1 MSQPSVTAYFNTRK
15 RQACDELRSKS
26 KILLLERD
34 NQAQPSVENSEEQA
48 ASDGIDTGTSPKIVL
63 QNAATNSREGLRAR
77 NKAVRNIQFD
87 SSKTI
92 RESEKTSKP
101 KTRGI
106 RSRTLSSTDGSQ
118 ADIRDSFL
126 KVGNDL
132 EDSKKVPFE
141 KKGMLSPKKKPQTPK
156 KASAVSHVSK
166 DNVMKEAES
175 KEQPANGSLTPPSS
189 KKLSTMERLVKNE
202 NLSLADIKSRI
213 NKSSRLT
220 ELKAITRRIANY
232 HQTLEQMQKQDEIK
246 KPHIQKFDK
255 VELEIPV
262 SPQKT
267 YKSPTKGLLTP
278 TKDIDLS
285 KIAPSPQRRILFE
298 PKETSPGKS
307 SPIKAYQKYLSLA
320 ESEIPGLALPYNYR
334 FLAEIFRCVDT
345 VSAMLFNRKELITFN
360 KLKPAVQ
367 ELLRR
372 NFTQEHLAQIKT
384 IYPDAYTYQQ
394 EKHRNFGSVSKREKY
409 ELVLTPVVEKINGRN
424 TPDADNVLK
433 TASESGMSPTI
444 LLERRKRFYN
454 ALLER
459 VKDEHEKFLLSFETP
474 RLMNIPREKIVR
486 WHPEFDVE
494 SCRKIEQAVL
504 PQPPLVEKPTA
515 RDVLDKAKSLFN
527 CGTRMEKALQRLAE
541 ANLTTKSK
549 SPVSTQDSTT
559 QTTEDGIP
567 KVNIAIVDTPPST
580 PSVQTD
586 HLSTLFKGI
595 PKALLEKVRAKQAA
609 KALEAMTR
617 TPNADKEAALYSR
630 LPELAKLIRNIFVA
644 EKKGVLPIE
653 AVIQKLDN
661 SFRTKLTSQ
670 ELKEHIRQLCKLLPT
685 WASIHNVRK
694 VDYLKLDKNVELA
707 KVIKRLEILANDK
720 VKTPS

>member
-15 RQACDELRSKS
+15 RQACDELRGKS

-34 NQAQPSVENSEEQA
+34 NQAQTTTTIESKSAEQS
-48 ASDGIDTGTSPKIVL
+48 ASDETSLTGSSPKIML
-63 QNAATNSREGLRAR
+63 RNDNANFKDGIRA
-77 NKAVRNIQFD
+77 NKAIRNIQFD
-87 SSKTI
+87 SSKVS
-92 RESEKTSKP
+92 RP
-101 KTRGI
+101 KMRAT
-106 RSRTLSSTDGSQ
+106 RSRTLPSTIDESQ
-118 ADIRDSFL
+118 TDIRESFS
-126 KVGNDL
+126 KVANDP
-132 EDSKKVPFE
+132 EIKKVPFE
-141 KKGMLSPKKKPQTPK
+141 KIGTLSPKKKSQQIPK
-156 KASAVSHVSK
+156 KASAAISK
-166 DNVMKEAES
+166 DIVQKETE
-175 KEQPANGSLTPPSS
+175 KEQPVNILGSLTPPSS
-189 KKLSTMERLVKNE
+189 KLSTMERLARNE
-202 NLSLADIKSRI
+202 DLSLTDIKNRI

-220 ELKAITRRIANY
+220 ELKAIMRRITN
-232 HQTLEQMQKQDEIK
+232 HEQTLEQLQKQTEIE
-246 KPHIQKFDK
+246 KPQMQKFDK

-278 TKDIDLS
+278 TKDKNLS
-285 KIAPSPQRRILFE
+285 KIASPQRRILFE
-298 PKETSPGKS
+298 PKETTPSPGKS
-307 SPIKAYQKYLSLA
+307 SPVKAYQKYLSLA

-384 IYPDAYTYQQ
+384 IYPDGYTYHQ
-394 EKHRNFGSVSKREKY
+394 EKHRNFGSMSKHEKY
-409 ELVLTPVVEKINGRN
+409 ELVLTPVVEEINGRN

-433 TASESGMSPTI
+433 TASENSMNPTI
-444 LLERRKRFYN
+444 LLERRKKFYN

-459 VKDEHEKFLLSFETP
+459 VKSEHEKFLSSLGTP

-494 SCRKIEQAVL
+494 SCEKIEQAVL
-504 PQPPLVEKPTA
+504 PQPPHVEKPTA
-515 RDVLDKAKSLFN
+515 KDVLDKAKSLFN

-541 ANLTTKSK
+541 ANLTSK
-549 SPVSTQDSTT
+549 SSSLTQDSAT
-559 QTTEDGIP
+559 QTTENNVP
-567 KVNIAIVDTPPST
+567 KINIAIVDTPPST
-580 PSVQTD
+580 PSMQTN

-595 PKALLEKVRAKQAA
+595 PKALLEKVRAKQTA

-630 LPELAKLIRNIFVA
+630 LPELAKLLRNIFVA
-644 EKKGVLPIE
+644 EKKSVLPME
-653 AVIQKLDN
+653 SVIQKLNN

-670 ELKEHIRQLCKLLPT
+670 EMEEHIRQLCKLLPT
-685 WASIHNVRK
+685 WTNIHNVRK

-720 VKTPS
+720 VKTTS

>member
-15 RQACDELRSKS
+15 RQACDELRVKS
-26 KILLLERD
+26 KILLLEQD
-34 NQAQPSVENSEEQA
+34 NQTQTSIENLEKSPA
-48 ASDGIDTGTSPKIVL
+48 NMGTSPKIVL
-63 QNAATNSREGLRAR
+63 QNATTAAMLKKGVRI

-87 SSKTI
+87 SSKTS
-92 RESEKTSKP
+92 RP
-101 KTRGI
+101 KTRAT
-106 RSRTLSSTDGSQ
+106 RSRPLSSTDGSQ

-126 KVGNDL
+126 KVGNDSS
-132 EDSKKVPFE
+132 EIKKVLFE
-141 KKGMLSPKKKPQTPK
+141 KKGTLSPKKKLQT
-156 KASAVSHVSK
+156 SNNTSK
-166 DNVMKEAES
+166 DNAMKDTE
-175 KEQPANGSLTPPSS
+175 KEHSANSSLTPALS
-189 KKLSTMERLVKNE
+189 KKLSTMERFIKNE
-202 NLSLADIKSRI
+202 NLNSTDIKNRI
-213 NKSSRLT
+213 NKSSRLA
-220 ELKAITRRIANY
+220 ELKAITRRFANY
-232 HQTLEQMQKQDEIK
+232 DQTLEQLQKQDEIK
-246 KPHIQKFDK
+246 KPHMQKFEK

-278 TKDIDLS
+278 IKERDFS
-285 KIAPSPQRRILFE
+285 KTTSPQRRILFE
-298 PKETSPGKS
+298 PKETMSSPGKS
-307 SPIKAYQKYLSLA
+307 SPTKAYQKYLSLA
-320 ESEIPGLALPYNYR
+320 ESETPGLALPYEYR

-360 KLKPAVQ
+360 KLRPAVQ

-384 IYPDAYTYQQ
+384 IYPDAYIYHQ
-394 EKHRNFGSVSKREKY
+394 EKHRNFGSVSKQEKY
-409 ELVLTPVVEKINGRN
+409 ELVLTPMVEKINGRN
-424 TPDADNVLK
+424 TPDADNILK
-433 TASESGMSPTI
+433 TASESSMSPTI
-444 LLERRKRFYN
+444 LLERRKKFYS

-459 VKDEHEKFLLSFETP
+459 VKNEHEKFLLSFETP
-474 RLMNIPREKIVR
+474 KLTNIPREKIVR

-494 SCRKIEQAVL
+494 SCKKIEQAVL
-504 PQPPLVEKPTA
+504 PQPPYVEKPTA

-549 SPVSTQDSTT
+549 YPYSTQDSTT
-559 QTTEDGIP
+559 QTTEDNIP
-567 KVNIAIVDTPPST
+567 KVNIAIVDTPST
-580 PSVQTD
+580 QSIQTD
-586 HLSTLFKGI
+586 NFSTLFKGI

-644 EKKGVLPIE
+644 EKKGVLPLE
-653 AVIQKLDN
+653 AVIQKLGN
-661 SFRTKLTSQ
+661 SFRTKLMSQ
-670 ELKEHIRQLCKLLPT
+670 EMEEHIRQLCKLLPT

-707 KVIKRLEILANDK
+707 KVIERLEILANDK
-720 VKTPS
+720 VKIAS